1 MTPKLMRAGSELH
14 KKKVGGGDEIMTLV
28 IFFQYSPPLMFLKIL
43 TVVSN
48 ILTEHLTECPV
59 SRYFVALW
67 EIGTDG
73 VQMLTPSLP

>member
-1 MTPKLMRAGSELH
+1 
-14 KKKVGGGDEIMTLV
+14 MTLV

-43 TVVSN
+43 TMVNN
-48 ILTEHLTECPV
+48 ILTEHLIEFPV